1 MKKHLFVFFVLG
13 AGILLL
19 SALRPAPEG
28 TPTSESIRKT
38 YTEGLNAYGA
48 AIAAF
53 QAELENPTATPDTWK
68 VRFRDLRRAYKKVE
82 FLLAYLDEENTRDYL
97 NGAPLP
103 WVNRVVAG
111 VEVLQPMGMQI
122 TEEHLYADEPA
133 AEKAE
138 LARLARELGNNY
150 EPIRRS
156 QAMQLFTDREIF
168 EAMRA
173 GIFRITA
180 MGIVGFD
187 TPGSG
192 ESLTEAAVAL
202 KAIQDAAALYLPYL
216 KPEHRPLADS
226 IRANFSGA
234 IRRLENHPD
243 FDSFDRLGFIRQ
255 FMEPL
260 YGQLLRLHLA
270 LGLETVYEVHD
281 LSLPLNYLSPS
292 MFSAQTFNDHYYAG
306 IGAREELAPV
316 VELGRML
323 FFDPILSAN
332 NERSCASCHRPER
345 AFTDGLAKSEALN
358 HQGNVGRNAPT
369 LINSV
374 FADKYFY
381 DFRTDR
387 LETQAEHVIF
397 NPKEFNTT
405 YYDILDKLN
414 VSAEYQ
420 KLFRNAYGQAPN
432 VQGIT
437 RALTAYVRSL
447 QGFNSPV
454 DRYLRGEDVSLS
466 AEVQQ
471 GFNLFMGKAVCGTC
485 HFAPTYSGL
494 VPPAFK
500 ENESEVIGVP
510 ADPAAQKLTVDPD
523 PGRYANGVPRDRAPH
538 LEYSFKTTTVR
549 NADLTAPYM
558 HNGVYKTL
566 EEVVD
571 FYNKGGG
578 GGMGIDLP
586 HQTLPF
592 DELNLSAQ
600 EQKALVAFMKALTDT
615 SGMTAKPVR
624 LPAFDQNPAWNK
636 RVLGGIY

>member
-1 MKKHLFVFFVLG
+1 MKKHLFVGIGLG
-13 AGILLL
+13 VGILLL
-19 SALRPAPEG
+19 AALRPAPEG

-38 YTEGLNAYGA
+38 YIEGLNAYGA

-53 QAELENPTATPDTWK
+53 GSELEHPAATPDNWK
-68 VRFRDLRRAYKKVE
+68 MRFRDLRHAYKKIE
-82 FLLAYLDEENTRDYL
+82 FLLAYLDDENTRDYL
-97 NGAPLP
+97 NGPPLP
-103 WVNRVVAG
+103 WINRVVAG
-111 VEVLQPMGMQI
+111 VEVYQPTGMQI
-122 TEEHLYADEPA
+122 TEEHLYADDPA
-133 AEKAE
+133 AEKEALVRLVRE
-138 LARLARELGNNY
+138 LAKNY

-156 QAMQLFTDREIF
+156 QAAQLFTDREII
-168 EAMRA
+168 EALRA
-173 GIFRITA
+173 GIFRITTLSLT
-180 MGIVGFD
+180 GFD

-192 ESLTEAAVAL
+192 ESLAEAAVAL
-202 KAIQDAAALYLPYL
+202 QAMQDAAVLYLPYL
-216 KPEHRPLADS
+216 KPAHGALADS

-234 IRRLENHPD
+234 IRQLAGASD
-243 FDSFDRLGFIRQ
+243 FESFDRLQCIRQ
-255 FMEPL
+255 HLEPL

-270 LGLETVYEVHD
+270 LGIETVYQIHD

-292 MFSAQTFNDHYYAG
+292 MFSAETFNDHYYAG
-306 IGAREELAPV
+306 IGAREESAPV

-332 NERSCASCHRPER
+332 NERSCASCHRPEL

-358 HQGNVGRNAPT
+358 HEGNVGRNAPT

-374 FADKYFY
+374 YADKYFY

-405 YYDILDKLN
+405 YYQILDKLN
-414 VSAEYQ
+414 AGPEYQ
-420 KLFRNAYGQAPN
+420 QLFKNAFGQAAN

-437 RALTAYVRSL
+437 RALAAYVRSL
-447 QGFNSPV
+447 KGFNSPV
-454 DRYLRGEDVSLS
+454 DRYLRGEDVQLS

-494 VPPAFK
+494 VPPAFR

-510 ADPAAQKLTVDPD
+510 ANPAARKLEVDPD

-549 NADLTAPYM
+549 NAGLTAPYM

-578 GGMGIDLP
+578 AGMGIDLP

-592 DELNLSAQ
+592 DQLNLTAQ
-600 EQKALVAFMKALTDT
+600 EQKALVAFMKILTDT
-615 SGMTAKPVR
+615 SGMTTKPAR
-624 LPAFDQNPAWNK
+624 LPAFDQHSAWNK
-636 RVLGGIY
+636 RVVGGIY